1 MLYRVG
7 KTAELPA
14 IRSRLPERVYSEVLR
29 GVAILD
35 AEYGT
40 ERDYL
45 QRGGYSVIVETE
57 EDLLEFGKIMDFDT
71 HPCEWATVI
80 GRGTGFLSALFLL
93 NDDFSIMVYMPQSV
107 APAAILRELE
117 DSL

>member
-7 KTAELPA
+7 TAAELPM
-14 IRSRLPERVYSEVLR
+14 IRNRLPERVYSEVLR

-35 AEYGT
+35 CEYGT
-40 ERDYL
+40 DRNYF
-45 QRGGYSVIVETE
+45 QSGGYSVIVETE
-57 EDLLEFGKIMDFDT
+57 EDILAFKKIVDFDT

-107 APAAILRELE
+107 APVAILRELE
-117 DSL
+117 V